1 MRNRTRRA
9 AAVLISV
16 TLTAAIVAGL
26 GYAAGLR
33 VNTTGS
39 IPVGVYRLTDSPVEK
54 GQYVMF
60 CPPDRP
66 LFREAQ
72 KRGYIGAGFCPGGL
86 GDMMKKILA
95 AKGDQV
101 TFTPEGV
108 KVNDVLVPFS
118 KPLNTDPSGRMLP
131 HLSGT
136 ISLQDG
142 EYLLMTDRSRVSF
155 DARYFGVVTASQIQ
169 SVLKPVI
176 TW

>member
-1 MRNRTRRA
+1 MRNLTRRA
-9 AAVLISV
+9 AVALISV
-16 TLTAAIVAGL
+16 SLTAAIVAGL
-26 GYAAGLR
+26 GYAVGLR

-39 IPVGVYRLTDSPVEK
+39 IPVGLYRLTHAPVEK

-101 TFTPEGV
+101 TFTPDGV

-118 KPLNTDPSGRMLP
+118 KPLNADPSGRILP
-131 HLSGT
+131 RLSGT
-136 ISLQDG
+136 ALLTDG

-155 DARYFGVVTASQIQ
+155 DGRYFGVVTASQIQ
-169 SVLKPVI
+169 AVLKPVI

>member
-1 MRNRTRRA
+1 MKNKTRRA
-9 AAVLISV
+9 AAALV
-16 TLTAAIVAGL
+16 TVSLTAAIVAGL
-26 GYAAGLR
+26 CYAAGLR

-39 IPVGVYRLTDSPVEK
+39 IPVGLYRLSHEPVEK

-118 KPLNTDPSGRMLP
+118 KPLNTDPSGRTLP
-131 HLSGT
+131 RLTGAV
-136 ISLQDG
+136 SLREG
-142 EYLLMTDRSRVSF
+142 EFLLMTDRSRESF
-155 DARYFGVVTASQIQ
+155 DARYFGIVTASQIQ
-169 SVLKPVI
+169 GGLKPVI

>member
-1 MRNRTRRA
+1 MRNLTRYA
-9 AAVLISV
+9 AAALISV
-16 TLTAAIVAGL
+16 SLTAAIVAGL

-39 IPVGVYRLTDSPVEK
+39 IPVGLYRLTHAPVEK
-54 GQYVMF
+54 GQYVIF

-101 TFTPEGV
+101 TFTPDGV

-118 KPLNTDPSGRMLP
+118 KPLNADPSGRILP
-131 HLSGT
+131 RLSGT
-136 ISLQDG
+136 ASLTDG
-142 EYLLMTDRSRVSF
+142 QYLLMTDRSSVSF
-155 DARYFGVVTASQIQ
+155 DGRYFGVVTSSQIQ
-169 SVLKPVI
+169 AVLKPVI